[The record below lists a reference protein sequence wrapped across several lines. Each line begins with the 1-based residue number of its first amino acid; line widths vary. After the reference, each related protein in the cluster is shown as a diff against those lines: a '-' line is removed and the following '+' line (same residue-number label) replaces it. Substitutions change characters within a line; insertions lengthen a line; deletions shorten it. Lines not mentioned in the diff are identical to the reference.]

1 MTEPATGPD
10 SDLTALSNLAEQ
22 EAAEDAAALEVVP
35 DPEPEPASEPDPG
48 ALRGLI
54 IRVPNVF
61 GMRAIRQLFVAAFT
75 PQDGQHL
82 PNAIDAI
89 DWCQQFCEGPTTAVI
104 VAVEGLEGTGFEF
117 RGLAICDYSPGVWS
131 YAPQC
136 LHFHSTGRDS
146 VRVLSD
152 AVANWLREIGQHEL
166 TGLNFTGAS
175 DKAHGRMF
183 AGNFSSEKLASLL
196 LMRLKGDEDELE

>member
-1 MTEPATGPD
+1 MTEPASETTD
-10 SDLTALSNLAEQ
+10 DLTALSNLADQ
-22 EAAEDAAALEVVP
+22 EAEEDAASLEVVP
-35 DPEPEPASEPDPG
+35 DPDPEPDPG
-48 ALRGLI
+48 GLRGLV

-61 GMRAIRQLFVAAFT
+61 GMRAIRQLYVDAFT

-89 DWCQQFCEGPTTAVI
+89 DWSQQYCQEPTTAVI
-104 VAVEGLEGTGFEF
+104 VAVEGLESSGFVF
-117 RGLAICDYSPGVWS
+117 RGLAICDHSPGVWS

-136 LHFHSTGRDS
+136 LHFYSTGRDS
-146 VRVLSD
+146 MHVLSD
-152 AVANWLREIGQHEL
+152 AVAEWLREIGQHEL

-183 AGNFSSEKLASLL
+183 AGNFTSDKLASML
-196 LMRLKGDEDELE
+196 LMRLKGDKDELEQLE